1 MKDNKINYLDSKGY
15 YFSKDLK
22 IVPGQNME
30 LSKITSKQAQEIL
43 KSSARN
49 YINKEDLEELKLIAG
64 GQNTGLPPKTQNTSS
79 GTPTPTRINQV
90 LASVLVNGKL
100 EVKWVDMMD
109 LTPRSKEFLSLNFM
123 VTDGV
128 LRIPLGEKIDLDLDL
143 LPNTMKT
150 ERGGAQS

>member
-30 LSKITSKQAQEIL
+30 LSKITLKQAQEIL
-43 KSSARN
+43 KSNARN
-49 YINKEDLEELKLIAG
+49 YINREDLEELKLIAG

-79 GTPTPTRINQV
+79 GIPTPTRINQV
-90 LASVLVNGKL
+90 LASVLVNKEL
-100 EVKWVDMMD
+100 VVKWVDVQD
-109 LTPRSKEFLSLNFM
+109 LPPNSKEFLSLNFM

-128 LRIPLGEKIDLDLDL
+128 LRIPLGEKIDLNLDL
-143 LPNTMKT
+143 LPDTMKI
-150 ERGGAQS
+150 ERGGSQS